1 MRRRTLCLTLACA
14 LGAGAEPAA
23 AQADTA
29 RTSML
34 RWTADARPGYHG
46 AWRTSAAGEET
57 EVHDLRARIRGGMRA
72 AVSPRLE
79 LGARA
84 AGRLSTEQEGVRF
97 FVRDHAPS
105 RDGLG
110 HGDLTLDE
118 LYARATLPGGAELRA
133 GRFQTAFELAG
144 VARKS
149 LDRNDSPNTDV
160 TWTDGA
166 HLSVPLGAGVR
177 QHLVVQH
184 NARRGPTNTLR
195 APLDFAPA
203 GSRASLYAALVA
215 NPARGTVAQRELALT
230 VLPAAL
236 PDAGGDGTAAYTAVT
251 GRGAL
256 RFPSGIAGATLLVA
270 AEAGYAPAPPTRAQV
285 RTGTAEDGD
294 ADGRAVQLS
303 VTLMN
308 LARAHSLGVVHARAG
323 DGWLLSPD
331 VRPNTREWEI
341 RYYWQYHP
349 RGRLDA
355 RVRTREDIRGASP
368 GAGRRSDRDV
378 YLRTSIRL

>member
-14 LGAGAEPAA
+14 MAAGAQPAP

-29 RTSML
+29 RAPTL

-57 EVHDLRARIRGGMRA
+57 EVHDLRARIRAGVRA
-72 AVSPRLE
+72 DAAPGLE
-79 LGARA
+79 LGVRA
-84 AGRLSTEQEGVRF
+84 AGRLSSEQEGVRF

-105 RDGLG
+105 RDGLA
-110 HGDLTLDE
+110 HGDFTLDE
-118 LYARATLPGGAELRA
+118 IFARATLPGGAELRA
-133 GRFQTAFELAG
+133 GRFQTSFELAG
-144 VARKS
+144 VPRKS

-166 HLSVPLGAGVR
+166 HLSVPLGTGVR
-177 QHLVVQH
+177 QHLIVQH

-195 APLDFAPA
+195 APLDFRAA

-215 NPARGTVAQRELALT
+215 NPARGLVAQRELGLT

-236 PDAGGDGTAAYTAVT
+236 SRGDGTVAYTALT

-256 RFPSGIAGATLLVA
+256 RFPLGVPGATLVVA
-270 AEAGYAPAPPTRAQV
+270 AEAGYAPTPPTRAQV
-285 RTGTAEDGD
+285 RTGTAADGD
-294 ADGRAVQLS
+294 ADGRAAQLS
-303 VTLMN
+303 VNLMN
-308 LARAHSLGVVHARAG
+308 VGGAHSLGVVHGRTG

-331 VRPNTREWEI
+331 IRPNNREWEV

-355 RVRTREDIRGASP
+355 RVRTREDVRAAP
-368 GAGRRSDRDV
+368 GSAGRRSERDV
-378 YLRTSIRL
+378 YLRTTIRL